1 MKRTDTEILAQLIE
15 DLNYINLKIQK
26 YPLTKKEIIQNLE
39 SIIKKIKRY
48 KELKSHNL

>member
-1 MKRTDTEILAQLIE
+1 MKRTDTEILAQLRE

-39 SIIKKIKRY
+39 SIIKKLNSTKNI
-48 KELKSHNL
+48 SNS